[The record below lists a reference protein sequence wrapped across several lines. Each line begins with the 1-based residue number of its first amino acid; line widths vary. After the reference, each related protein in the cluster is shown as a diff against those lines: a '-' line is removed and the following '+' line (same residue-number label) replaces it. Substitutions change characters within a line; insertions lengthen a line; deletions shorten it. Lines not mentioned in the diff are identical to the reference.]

1 MIHQPR
7 RLYSRKTLNPLPYVS
22 LPSGNGGIVLDVSEQ
37 GLCFRAV
44 APVKQSGP
52 IHFSFSAHSKLI
64 EGVADLVW
72 TDRAKKTGGLRFT
85 QLSEDARE
93 QIRGWPNE
101 LDLRLSVGQGFM
113 LQIPASG
120 DSSSTGALRRSG
132 LDETLHLASLWS
144 KRFESTFLE
153 FLHSVRKVGTPG
165 ASALQLKGRFQ
176 ESKLRFISTI
186 PVMILVIVV
195 STLFFR
201 FRHRAGSKPLAEFG
215 TRNGSEVHP
224 QTIIQ
229 TPVPNILLE
238 RPGDSRTSDE
248 KSKVDDAKEFISP
261 QPAQATAPLIANR
274 NAIPP
279 PAPEP
284 PQANVRI
291 PAHSDSSGK
300 LVVQVAALTHET
312 DAQKLANSL
321 RHKNFEAF
329 VGTLPMDRLYR
340 VMVGPYPNEASAHVA
355 VEELKKAGVD
365 SFVRRQSGVALSESS
380 EVKAP

>member
-1 MIHQPR
+1 MMHQQR

-120 DSSSTGALRRSG
+120 DSSSTGALRRSR
-132 LDETLHLASLWS
+132 LDETLYLASLWS

-153 FLHSVRKVGTPG
+153 FLYSVQKVGMAG

-176 ESKLRFISTI
+176 ESQLRFISTI
-186 PVMILVIVV
+186 PVIILVIIV
-195 STLFFR
+195 STLFFHFQR
-201 FRHRAGSKPLAEFG
+201 RTGSKMLTEFG
-215 TRNGSEVHP
+215 TRNGGEVHP
-224 QTIIQ
+224 QAVIQ
-229 TPVPNILLE
+229 TPVPNILLD
-238 RPGDSRTSDE
+238 RPGDSRASDE
-248 KSKVDDAKEFISP
+248 KSKVDDAKELISP
-261 QPAQATAPLIANR
+261 QPAQATTPVIANR

-279 PAPEP
+279 PPQP
-284 PQANVRI
+284 PLANVRI
-291 PAHSDSSGK
+291 LAHLDSSAK

-312 DAQKLANSL
+312 DAQKLANTL

-340 VMVGPYPNEASAHVA
+340 VMVGPYPNEESARVA
-355 VEELKKAGVD
+355 VEELRKAGVD
-365 SFVRRQSGVALSESS
+365 SFVRRQSGVVLAESS
-380 EVKAP
+380 KVKAP